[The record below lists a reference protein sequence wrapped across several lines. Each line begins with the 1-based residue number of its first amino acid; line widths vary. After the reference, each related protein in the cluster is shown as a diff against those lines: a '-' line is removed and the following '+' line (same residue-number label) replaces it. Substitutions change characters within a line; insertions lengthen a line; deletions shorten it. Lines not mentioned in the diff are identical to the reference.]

1 VTGDVDF
8 ADASK
13 IAGYIT
19 PVPGGVGPM
28 TIAML
33 LYNTL
38 LAACKLRSKR
48 VAFDPES
55 LRNV

>member
-1 VTGDVDF
+1 MGDVDF
-8 ADASK
+8 DAAIKVAKYVS
-13 IAGYIT
+13 

-38 LAACKLRSKR
+38 LAACLQNG
-48 VAFDPES
+48 VDLGFNADE
-55 LRNV
+55 LRNS